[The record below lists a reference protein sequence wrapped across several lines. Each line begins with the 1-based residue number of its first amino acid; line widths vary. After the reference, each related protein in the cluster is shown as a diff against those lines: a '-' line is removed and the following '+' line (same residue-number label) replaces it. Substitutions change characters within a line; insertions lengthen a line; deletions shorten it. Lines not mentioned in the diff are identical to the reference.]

1 MKKSDVCSFIEQIR
15 KNTGIPY
22 LDVICY
28 QSHKEVFRYASG
40 ENATGKEL
48 LYMYSCSK
56 PITVVTA
63 LRLVQEGKMGLD
75 DAVCKYL
82 PEIERAF
89 VLNEQGEKVYVGRKM
104 TIRHLF
110 TMTAGFTY
118 NLGTKPIQEL
128 VEEKRGTAVLRD
140 FIAKFIETPLS
151 LEPGTQFQ
159 YSLCHDVL
167 GAVIEVVSGK
177 KFSEYVKEVI
187 FEPLQ
192 MQNSRFDNKE
202 EGVEDI
208 YFAMTDGKVE
218 KVEEGKILIPVP
230 KYESGG
236 AGLVSTVED
245 YIRFADALACGG
257 VALNGYSLLS
267 LENIRELAS
276 EQVKNIS
283 VKNTF
288 TCIQGEDYGYGLGV
302 RVRQTPTE
310 WGLPI
315 GEFGWDGAAGSYVMI
330 DAEKEISIFMG
341 MHVREWPIVFS
352 GKHLEI
358 VEEIYKNIF
367 NENNAND

>member
-1 MKKSDVCSFIEQIR
+1 
-15 KNTGIPY
+15 
-22 LDVICY
+22 
-28 QSHKEVFRYASG
+28 
-40 ENATGKEL
+40 
-48 LYMYSCSK
+48 
-56 PITVVTA
+56 
-63 LRLVQEGKMGLD
+63 
-75 DAVCKYL
+75 
-82 PEIERAF
+82 
-89 VLNEQGEKVYVGRKM
+89 
-104 TIRHLF
+104 
-110 TMTAGFTY
+110 
-118 NLGTKPIQEL
+118 
-128 VEEKRGTAVLRD
+128 
-140 FIAKFIETPLS
+140 
-151 LEPGTQFQ
+151 
-159 YSLCHDVL
+159 
-167 GAVIEVVSGK
+167 
-177 KFSEYVKEVI
+177 
-187 FEPLQ
+187 

-208 YFAMTDGKVE
+208 YFAMTDGTVE

-310 WGLPI
+310 RGLPI

-330 DAEKEISIFMG
+330 DAEQESSIFMG